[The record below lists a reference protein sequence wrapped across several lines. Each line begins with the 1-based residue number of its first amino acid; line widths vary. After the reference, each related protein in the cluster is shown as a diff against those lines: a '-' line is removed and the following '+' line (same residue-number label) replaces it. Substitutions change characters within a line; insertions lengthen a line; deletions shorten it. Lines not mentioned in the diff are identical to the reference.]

1 MDTTLFSYASLGEDA
16 ALAGERAAAPE
27 RAGLS
32 PSGAVS
38 GASRAHASAAFLIR
52 LVGKNMDR

>member
-1 MDTTLFSYASLGEDA
+1 MKTTLSLRASLDEDA

-32 PSGAVS
+32 PSGAGS
-38 GASRAHASAAFLIR
+38 GASRANMSAAFLIR

>member
-1 MDTTLFSYASLGEDA
+1 MGTTLFSCASPAENA
-16 ALAGERAAAPE
+16 AMAGVRAAAPE

-32 PSGAVS
+32 PSGAGS
-38 GASRAHASAAFLIR
+38 GASRANIPAAFLIR

>member
-1 MDTTLFSYASLGEDA
+1 MKTTLLSCAPLAEDA

-27 RAGLS
+27 QAGLS
-32 PSGAVS
+32 PSGAGS
-38 GASRAHASAAFLIR
+38 GASRANTRIR

>member
-1 MDTTLFSYASLGEDA
+1 MKTTLFSCASLDEDA

-32 PSGAVS
+32 PSGAES
-38 GASRAHASAAFLIR
+38 GASRANMSAAFLIR

>member
-1 MDTTLFSYASLGEDA
+1 MKPTFFSCASRAKDG
-16 ALAGERAAAPE
+16 ALAGERSAAPE

-32 PSGAVS
+32 PAGAVS
-38 GASRAHASAAFLIR
+38 GASRAHISAAFLIR

>member
-1 MDTTLFSYASLGEDA
+1 MKPTLLAYASQVVGSS
-16 ALAGERAAAPE
+16 LAGERAAAPE

-32 PSGAVS
+32 PSGAGS
-38 GASRAHASAAFLIR
+38 GASQADVSAAFLIR